1 MGDDLVE
8 DRAEEMEED
17 NVISACRDSVRYAIW
32 IIGVALAQ
40 VLLVTFG
47 CSGMSDRESG
57 VAYLSESQTAKRH
70 QQAASQPDPLG
81 GESPATDEEITTRFA
96 ACMRDNGLDVSDPVL
111 HSDGTVNWM
120 ALKEDIANDP
130 NYQSKSK
137 AALNDCLPVLE
148 GATFSKKQSKE
159 NEVELQDRLLEFAQC
174 LRDSGIDVPDPQ
186 VRDDTRGSMK
196 SVLEGLRGAGSRIER
211 IIDSCSDSIFGSSGS
226 KSVK

>member
-1 MGDDLVE
+1 MGDLADDRVE
-8 DRAEEMEED
+8 GMEED
-17 NVISACRDSVRYAIW
+17 KVIPACIASVRCTIW

-40 VLLVTFG
+40 MLLVTFG

-57 VAYLSESQTAKRH
+57 VAYLSESQTAKH
-70 QQAASQPDPLG
+70 QQQAANQPNPLRV
-81 GESPATDEEITTRFA
+81 ESPPTDEEITTRFA
-96 ACMRDNGLDVSDPVL
+96 ASMRENGHDVSDPVL

-148 GATFSKKQSKE
+148 EVTFSKTQSKE
-159 NEVELQDRLLEFAQC
+159 NEVELQDGLLEFAQC

-196 SVLEGLRGAGSRIER
+196 SVLEGLRVADSRIER
-211 IIDSCSDSIFGSSGS
+211 IIDLCSDSVFGSSGS